1 MELKEFLDKLI
12 DEAKDE
18 LRGKVGAG
26 GPQPSELLT
35 GAKKKEQPKTNQG
48 GDNEES
54 SGKIGSNAAKSGSVK
69 AGALKTNVGG
79 AKTSTYSIS
88 KK

>member
-26 GPQPSELLT
+26 GPQADELLVK
-35 GAKKKEQPKTNQG
+35 GKKKEQPKTAQG

-54 SGKIGSNAAKSGSVK
+54 SGKVGGKAKTTSVK
-69 AGALKTNVGG
+69 AGSTKSNIGG

-88 KK
+88 RK